1 MSSITNGT
9 LIITGPTGGLG
20 KELALQVARRPSD
33 DRPDMLLVGRPGQNL
48 TEVTRLVREA
58 GANAYDI
65 ACDLSR
71 LSDVRAATKTIQD
84 LITSNKVRPLHAIVA
99 NAGLNSVDTRK
110 TSADGYELTF
120 AVNYL
125 AHAQLIN
132 GLKETIAAPGRIVI
146 VGSDTYYENTF
157 RKLLHVPPADWRD
170 PIEIAHPAPA
180 STQPTIR
187 ASGIAYSNSKLAI
200 FYYAHELQR
209 HVKDGISVIVFEPGF
224 MPGTGLGRDYAP
236 AAQSLARMIGRL
248 PGVSK
253 PATSAAMFASVA
265 LDEKWSHL
273 HGGDY
278 VVKDKLTEVQP
289 FAHDR
294 ERELRLWQ
302 ATNELLEAAK

>member
-1 MSSITNGT
+1 MSNITNGT
-9 LIITGPTGGLG
+9 MILTGPTGGLG
-20 KELALQVARRPSD
+20 KELALQVASRSAD

-48 TEVTRLVREA
+48 TEITRLTREA
-58 GANAYDI
+58 GANAYEI

-84 LITSNKVRPLHAIVA
+84 LLASNKVRPLHAIVA
-99 NAGLNSVDTRK
+99 NAGLGSADTRK
-110 TSADGYELTF
+110 MSADGYELTF

-132 GLKETIAAPGRIVI
+132 GLKDTIVAPGRIVL
-146 VGSDTYYENTF
+146 VGSDTYYENTL
-157 RKLLHVPPADWRD
+157 RKLLHVAPADWRD
-170 PIEIAHPAPA
+170 PLEIARPASA

-200 FYYAHELQR
+200 LYYAHELQR
-209 HVKDGISVIVFEPGF
+209 QVKDGISVIVFEPGF
-224 MPGTGLGRDYAP
+224 MPGTGLSRDQAP
-236 AAQSLARMIGRL
+236 AAQSIARMMSRF

-253 PATSAAMFASVA
+253 TATSAPMFASVA

-273 HGGDY
+273 RGGDY
-278 VVKDKLTEVQP
+278 VVKNKLTEVKP
-289 FAHDR
+289 FAKDR

-302 ATNELLEAAK
+302 ATNELLETAQ

>member
-1 MSSITNGT
+1 MSSIPNGT

-20 KELALQVARRPSD
+20 KELALQVASRSAN
-33 DRPDMLLVGRPGQNL
+33 DRPDMVLVGRPGQNL
-48 TEVTRLVREA
+48 TEITRLIREA
-58 GANAYDI
+58 GANAYEI

-71 LSDVRAATKTIQD
+71 LSDVRVATKTIQD
-84 LITSNKVRPLHAIVA
+84 ILASNKVRPLHAIVA
-99 NAGLNSVDTRK
+99 NAGLSSADTRK
-110 TSADGYELTF
+110 MSADGYELTF

-125 AHAQLIN
+125 AHAQLIH
-132 GLKETIAAPGRIVI
+132 GLKDTIVAPGRIVM

-157 RKLLHVPPADWRD
+157 RKILHVPAADWRD
-170 PIEIAHPAPA
+170 PIEIARPASA

-187 ASGIAYSNSKLAI
+187 ASGTAYSNSKLAI
-200 FYYAHELQR
+200 LYYAHELQR

-224 MPGTGLGRDYAP
+224 MPGTGLSRDQAP
-236 AAQSLARMIGRL
+236 AAQSIARMIGRL

-253 PATSAAMFASVA
+253 PANSAPMFASVA

-273 HGGDY
+273 RGGDY
-278 VVKDKLTEVQP
+278 VVKNKLTEGKP

-302 ATNELLEAAK
+302 ATNELLEAAQ

>member
-1 MSSITNGT
+1 MSNITNGT
-9 LIITGPTGGLG
+9 LIITGPTSGLG
-20 KELALQVARRPSD
+20 KELALQVASRSAN

-48 TEVTRLVREA
+48 TEITRLTREA
-58 GANAYDI
+58 GANAYEI

-84 LITSNKVRPLHAIVA
+84 LLASNKVRPLHAIVA
-99 NAGLNSVDTRK
+99 NAGLNSVDTRE
-110 TSADGYELTF
+110 TSVDGYELTF

-132 GLKETIAAPGRIVI
+132 GLKDTIVAPGRIVLA
-146 VGSDTYYENTF
+146 GSDTYYENTF
-157 RKLLHVPPADWRD
+157 RKILHVPAADWRD
-170 PIEIAHPAPA
+170 PLEIARPAPA
-180 STQPTIR
+180 STQPSMH

-200 FYYAHELQR
+200 LYYAHELQR

-236 AAQSLARMIGRL
+236 TAQSIARMIGRL

-253 PATSAAMFASVA
+253 PTNSAPMFAAVA

-278 VVKDKLTEVQP
+278 VVKNKLTEVQP
-289 FAHDR
+289 FAQNR
-294 ERELRLWQ
+294 EREQQLWQ

>member
-20 KELALQVARRPSD
+20 KELALQVASRPAN
-33 DRPDMLLVGRPGQNL
+33 DRPDMLLVGRSGQNL
-48 TEVTRLVREA
+48 TEITRLIREA

-84 LITSNKVRPLHAIVA
+84 LLASNKVRPLHAIVA
-99 NAGLNSVDTRK
+99 NAGLGSADTRK
-110 TSADGYELTF
+110 MSADGYELTF

-132 GLKETIAAPGRIVI
+132 GLKDTIVAPGRIVL

-157 RKLLHVPPADWRD
+157 RKILHVAPADWRD
-170 PIEIAHPAPA
+170 PIEIARPASA

-200 FYYAHELQR
+200 LYYAHELQQ

-224 MPGTGLGRDYAP
+224 MPGTGLSRDQAP
-236 AAQSLARMIGRL
+236 AAQSIARMLGRL

-253 PATSAAMFASVA
+253 TATSAPMFASVA

-273 HGGDY
+273 RDGDY
-278 VVKDKLTEVQP
+278 VVKNKLTKVKP
-289 FAHDR
+289 FAQNR
-294 ERELRLWQ
+294 EKELRLWQ

>member
-1 MSSITNGT
+1 MSSMTNGT

-20 KELALQVARRPSD
+20 KELALQVASRSAN
-33 DRPDMLLVGRPGQNL
+33 DRPDMVLVGRPGQTL
-48 TEVTRLVREA
+48 TEITRLIREA
-58 GANAYDI
+58 GVNAYEI

-71 LSDVRAATKTIQD
+71 LSDVRVATKTIQD
-84 LITSNKVRPLHAIVA
+84 LLASNKVRPLHAIVA
-99 NAGLNSVDTRK
+99 NAGLSSADTREM
-110 TSADGYELTF
+110 SADGYELTF

-132 GLKETIAAPGRIVI
+132 GLKDTLVAPGRIVM
-146 VGSDTYYENTF
+146 VGSDTYYENTL
-157 RKLLHVPPADWRD
+157 RKLLHVAPADWRD
-170 PIEIAHPAPA
+170 PLELARPA
-180 STQPTIR
+180 SANTQPTIR
-187 ASGIAYSNSKLAI
+187 TSGTAYSNSKLAI

-224 MPGTGLGRDYAP
+224 MPGTGLSRNQAP
-236 AAQSLARMIGRL
+236 AAQSLARMIGRF

-253 PATSAAMFASVA
+253 PATSAPMFASVA

-273 HGGDY
+273 RGGDY
-278 VVKDKLTEVQP
+278 VFKNKLTEVKP